1 MMFADSMGQ
10 IETDT
15 IMLYLTRMV
24 KTNTNIVPEAW
35 THLTQESFE
44 NLCNT
49 LDPNG
54 LGKIEFKVLFS

>member
-35 THLTQESFE
+35 THLTQENFE